1 MNDITEAMK
10 KRIKGNLCT
19 GSGGFQACSAAGP
32 SNREKTIA
40 KGIASQRARMLKQA
54 TGRNADV
61 PVMRKAQWGPGVP
74 IPPPPKGFSGG
85 ITFRDVNR
93 KGSGAYQR
101 GREMA
106 QQELIAS
113 VRSGLRKNAA
123 ARLRN
128 LAKSVQTD
136 GRGIADTADGRK
148 QAADAV
154 RSVAVKYLK
163 AQSTAASR
171 DTRNPAKNAAIGRL
185 RSAID
190 ALRVKSVA
198 TNSSGDYAAMLR
210 KRKHL
215 IRRLKDEYGW
225 RDLSVVNVKSR

>member
-1 MNDITEAMK
+1 MDKLTEAIK

-40 KGIASQRARMLKQA
+40 KGIAAQRARLLRTNA
-54 TGRNADV
+54 RNADV
-61 PVMRKAQWGPGVP
+61 PVMRKSQWAPGVK

-93 KGSGAYQR
+93 RGSGAHQR
-101 GREMA
+101 GKELA
-106 QQELIAS
+106 QQELIAT
-113 VRSGLRKNAA
+113 VRGGLRQNAA

-128 LAKSVQTD
+128 LAKLVQTD
-136 GRGIADTADGRK
+136 GRGIADTDAGRK

-163 AQSTAASR
+163 SQSSAASR

-185 RSAID
+185 RGAIE

-198 TNSSGDYAAMLR
+198 TNNSGDYAAMLR

-215 IRRLKDEYGW
+215 TRRLKDEYGW
-225 RDLSVVNVKSR
+225 KDRSVVNVQPKR